1 MKNTPRAVALTV
13 GVLAG
18 AMAPLAATA
27 GEVTLNGEGSVR
39 YTPDSARLQFTA
51 NAEHALSEKATQQV
65 ADAMR
70 DWRTAIEPYRDQLDD
85 YTDASISL
93 YTRQLPVR
101 DNSKERE
108 ARAVAS
114 QTVSFTID
122 DLELLNPLIDHAQ
135 DIGLQYHLG
144 SHQFFHSE
152 EAELE
157 KQALANA
164 IEDAKDRC
172 QFVASQLNKTCG
184 EVVSININSGHQP
197 ITMMRAEVKSASDT
211 ISSIGPRE
219 VSASVNATFS
229 LD

>member
-1 MKNTPRAVALTV
+1 VKNTPRARALIV
-13 GVLAG
+13 GVV
-18 AMAPLAATA
+18 AATLLPLTAMA
-27 GEVTLNGEGSVR
+27 GEVSLNGEGSVR

-70 DWRTAIEPYRDQLDD
+70 QWRAAIAPYRDQLED
-85 YTDASISL
+85 YTDADISL
-93 YTRQLPVR
+93 YTRQLPGR
-101 DNSKERE
+101 NNGEERE
-108 ARAVAS
+108 TLAVAS

-122 DLELLNPLIDHAQ
+122 DLELLNPVIDHAQ

-144 SHQFFHSE
+144 SHQFFHSKE
-152 EAELE
+152 VELE

-172 QFVASQLNKTCG
+172 QFVAGQLDKTCG
-184 EVVSININSGHQP
+184 EVITININGGHQP
-197 ITMMRAEVKSASDT
+197 ISMMRAEAKSASDT
-211 ISSIGPRE
+211 ISSISPRE
-219 VSASVNATFS
+219 VNASVNATFS